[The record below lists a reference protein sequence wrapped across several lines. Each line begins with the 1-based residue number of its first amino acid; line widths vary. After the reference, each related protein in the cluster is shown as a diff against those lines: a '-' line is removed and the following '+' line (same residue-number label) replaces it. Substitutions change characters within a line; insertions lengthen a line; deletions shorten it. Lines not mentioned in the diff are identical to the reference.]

1 MKRILIINSDPFHNG
16 PRMIREIDI
25 LKNDFEIIAFGRSRP
40 HDKSLKFININ
51 LFFGFTRLYG
61 KIYKRITKKYYNGE
75 PVCFKIPFHIL
86 LFILKPDIIINH
98 NPVFFPSIF
107 SFPQKKFKVVYN
119 AHEYHPLQ
127 MDQDLD
133 WLKTVGEYYL
143 SIYKKYLNKIDLFIN
158 VCESISEKCK
168 SEFNCDSI
176 VIPNAASYDPNI
188 NPIFKEK
195 DKLIKI
201 IHHGAS
207 IRGRKLETMI
217 MAAGKF
223 PDKYTFDLMLV
234 PIDKEYY
241 NHLIELS
248 RSFSNVRIIKQVNFS
263 EIIYKLNDYDLG
275 LYILPPTS
283 FNNQNALPNKVFEFI
298 QARLALLV
306 SPNIEMKNLVTKHNV
321 GLVLNDYDQ
330 LSLESSLNVLDHDMI
345 NIFKSNSNKAANIVN
360 AENYYS
366 LLLSKIKTLLPK

>member
-16 PRMIREIDI
+16 PRMIREIDA
-25 LKNDFEIIAFGRSRP
+25 LKQDFEIIALGRTRP

-61 KIYKRITKKYYNGE
+61 KFYKSITKNYYNGK
-75 PVCFKIPFHIL
+75 PVFFKIPFHIL
-86 LFILKPDIIINH
+86 LFVLKPDIIINH

-107 SFPQKKFKVVYN
+107 LFPERKFKVVYN

-143 SIYKKYLNKIDLFIN
+143 WIYKKYLNKIDLFIN
-158 VCESISEKCK
+158 VCESITEKCK
-168 SEFNCDSI
+168 TEFNCDSI

-188 NPIFKEK
+188 KPIFKEN
-195 DKLIKI
+195 DNLIKI

-207 IRGRKLETMI
+207 IKGRKLETMI
-217 MAAGKF
+217 RAVGKF

-234 PIDKEYY
+234 PIDNDYY
-241 NHLIELS
+241 NQLIQLS
-248 RSFSNVRIIKQVNFS
+248 QSFSNIRIIKQVKFN
-263 EIIYKLNDYDLG
+263 EIIYKLNGYDLG

-283 FNNQNALPNKVFEFI
+283 FNNQIALPNKVFEFI

-321 GLVLNDYDQ
+321 GLVLDDYEQ
-330 LSLESSLNVLDHDMI
+330 FSLESSLKVLDHDKI
-345 NIFKSNSNKAANIVN
+345 NVFKSNSNKAAIIVN

-366 LLLSKIKTLLPK
+366 LLLSKIKTLLA